1 MAMVGRQLHDDRGRD
16 RRGKGVQ
23 DGRWNS
29 VNWTT
34 RERACWAETR
44 VGRDAQGCAP
54 TASIG
59 DDNRSGSSDGD
70 NSDDGGL
77 VEIS

>member
-1 MAMVGRQLHDDRGRD
+1 MVSRQLHDDKVGD
-16 RRGKGVQ
+16 RRGKSVQ

-29 VNWTT
+29 VNRTT

-44 VGRDAQGCAP
+44 VGRDARGCAP
-54 TASIG
+54 AASM
-59 DDNRSGSSDGD
+59 DDDDKGGDGD
-70 NSDDGGL
+70 GENGDLGGL